1 MKKILLSLPI
11 VFFSLFGPV
20 ATSQTNTSVMEGLVA
35 DPAGGVIG
43 DCSVVLTSVSTATAL
58 TTRTNEDGIFVFPAI
73 PVGSYTLKVVKT
85 GFKTY
90 ERTDFR
96 VTLGQRAT
104 QNVVMELGAMTESV
118 TIEASDTALLLEPS
132 SNELGTLIESV
143 NVQQLPLNGRNY
155 LQLGYL
161 SGAAQDAGTTAS
173 DFLTTQTGHADR
185 AITIAGT
192 EQDLVGF
199 TVNGISVAGTRIG
212 DLALNV
218 SISAIDQ
225 FKVLQGFI
233 MPAMGPDPGIVNVV
247 TKSGANNFH
256 GEAFEFLRNNDLDA
270 RNYFESQRHPGPFR
284 RNQYGGALGGPI
296 RRNRVFF
303 FANYEGFRQVLAAPQ
318 GGFAPTQAMFNG
330 DFSALPQTI
339 YDPASFNSA
348 TGQRQPYAG
357 NVILPS
363 QINSVSQKLLAYY
376 LPGSDY
382 KTRPLNVYRNPVQTQ
397 KSDQGGMRVDASL
410 NNKHTLFAQYIH
422 EVSPVD
428 NPGLFPGSGLF
439 YHMNTEFAMAQLT
452 SALSPHVVNELHV
465 GFTRPYLFYGGITT
479 PGAQA
484 KAGLTGTADGNGV
497 PGITL
502 AGFTAFGSSPSVIGN
517 IDNNYQVY
525 DSVKILRG
533 KHEISAGASLHY
545 IRTVQES
552 ANWNARGTL
561 VFNSVFTAQ
570 LATGSNGK
578 LSPVSGSG
586 SSFADF
592 LLGMPVNGTV
602 TSMPRTHYRWTELNP
617 YVQDTWRLRPNF
629 SVNFGLGW
637 YLATPPN
644 PSGNDAKY
652 PHAFDFRTG
661 KVLYAALG
669 QVSPQI
675 FSMDRNNV
683 SPRLGFAWEPGFWKG
698 TVIRAGAGVY
708 YPSERALYELFG
720 ITAPG
725 VSIVQSIANASS
737 NPQPAYTFGHNVFPA
752 ISQVPITEE
761 YAKNVSGTV
770 FALDRGRRTPYSQQW
785 NFSIQH
791 SFGKSSLAE
800 LTYIGSQSKRLP
812 VRWNADDCSTP
823 GSLACNSSAIPWPQ
837 YSYVYYAANAAFAS
851 YNALNAK
858 FQREFSGGFN
868 FLANYT
874 WSKALTNT
882 MQGGA
887 NAALNQM
894 GSCIACDKGMAGFNV
909 PQRLAVATVWEL
921 PAGRGKRLMKNATP
935 FWDRIVGGWA
945 VNVIATFA
953 GGNPI
958 TVNAPNNTA
967 APLTNFRANRSCNGR
982 TGLANKNLRSNGLY
996 WLDTACF
1003 SAPAAGY
1010 FGNSGA
1016 NILTGPGV
1024 SNWDAALEKN
1034 AQLAEALKLQI
1045 RAEFFNAF
1053 NHAQFLNPDS
1063 TVGDANFG
1071 QVTQARDSR
1080 EIQLGLKLLW

>member
-1 MKKILLSLPI
+1 MKKNLFYLPA
-11 VFFSLFGPV
+11 VFLSLFGPM
-20 ATSQTNTSVMEGLVA
+20 ALSQTNTSIVEGRVA
-35 DPAGGVIG
+35 DATGGVIR
-43 DCSVVLTSVSTATAL
+43 DCKVVLTSLQTASSM
-58 TTRTNEDGIFVFPAI
+58 TTSTNENGIFDFPSV
-73 PVGSYTLKVVKT
+73 PVGSYTLKVTKA
-85 GFKTY
+85 GFKEY
-90 ERTDFR
+90 ELSDFR
-96 VTLGQRAT
+96 VTLGQRST
-104 QNVVMELGAMTESV
+104 QDVVLELGAMTESV
-118 TIEASDTALLLEPS
+118 TIEAAGSAPLLEPS
-132 SNELGTLIESV
+132 SNEMGTLIEPV

-161 SGAAQDAGTTAS
+161 SGAAQDGGITSS
-173 DFLTTQTGHADR
+173 DFLTTQTGHPQR
-185 AITIAGT
+185 SICIAGT
-192 EQDLVGF
+192 EQDLIGF

-225 FKVLQGFI
+225 FKVVQGFI

-247 TKSGANNFH
+247 TKSGSNGFH

-270 RNYFESQRHPGPFR
+270 RNFFEAQAHPGPFH
-284 RNQYGGALGGPI
+284 RNQFGGALGGPI

-318 GGFAPTQAMFNG
+318 GGFAPTQDMFNG
-330 DFSALPQTI
+330 NFSALPTTI

-348 TGQRQPYAG
+348 TGQRQPFSG

-363 QINSVSQKLLAYY
+363 EINTVSQKLLSYY
-376 LPGSDY
+376 LPGSSY
-382 KTRPLNVYRNPVQTQ
+382 TKRPLNVFREPVQTQ
-397 KSDQGGMRVDASL
+397 NSDQGGMRVDVNL
-410 NNKHTLFAQYIH
+410 TNKHTLFAQYTQ

-428 NPGLFPGSGLF
+428 NPALFPVSGLY

-452 SALSPHVVNELHV
+452 STLRPDLVNELHV
-465 GFTRPYLFYGGITT
+465 GFTRPYLFYGGI
-479 PGAQA
+479 GQNGVEQ
-484 KAGLTGTADGNGV
+484 KVGLTGTADPNGV

-502 AGFTAFGSSPSVIGN
+502 AGFTSFGTAQSVIGN

-525 DSVKILRG
+525 DSVKLLRG
-533 KHEISAGASLHY
+533 RHEISMGASLHY

-552 ANWNARGTL
+552 ANFNARGTL
-561 VFNSVFTAQ
+561 VFNSVFSAQ
-570 LATGSNGK
+570 LATGANGK
-578 LSPVSGSG
+578 LAPVSGTG

-602 TSMPRTHYRWTELNP
+602 TSMPRTHYRWTEVNP
-617 YVQDTWRLRPNF
+617 YVQDTWRLLPNF
-629 SVNFGLGW
+629 SVNLGLSW

-644 PSGNDAKY
+644 PSGNDSKY
-652 PHAFDFRTG
+652 PHAFDFQTG

-669 QVSPQI
+669 QISPQI
-675 FSMDRNNV
+675 YSMDMKDV
-683 SPRLGFAWEPGFWKG
+683 SPRLGFAWEPSFWRG
-698 TVIRAGAGVY
+698 TVVRAGAGIY

-725 VSIVQSIANASS
+725 VSIVQSIANSS
-737 NPQPAYTFGHNVFPA
+737 NNPQPTYTLGHNTFPA
-752 ISQVPITEE
+752 MSQVPITQQ
-761 YAKNVSGTV
+761 YADSLTGTT
-770 FALDRGRRTPYSQQW
+770 FALDRGLRTPYSQQW
-785 NFSIQH
+785 NLSVQH
-791 SFGKSSLAE
+791 SVGKNALAE
-800 LTYIGSQSKRLP
+800 VAYIGSQSRRLP
-812 VRWNADDCSTP
+812 VRWNVDDCSTP
-823 GSLACNSSAIPWPQ
+823 GSMACNPSAVPWPK
-837 YSYVYYAANAAFAS
+837 YSYVYYAANAAFGS

-858 FQREFSGGFN
+858 FQREFASGFN

-887 NAALNQM
+887 NTGLNQM

-909 PQRLAVATVWEL
+909 PQRLTVATVWQL
-921 PAGRGKRLMKNATP
+921 PAGRGKRFLKNASP
-935 FWDRIVGGWA
+935 FWDRVVGGWTA
-945 VNVIATFA
+945 DVITTFS

-967 APLTNFRANRSCNGR
+967 DPLTNFRANRTCNGR
-982 TGLANKNLRSNGLY
+982 SGLRDSNLRTNGLY
-996 WLDTACF
+996 WLDTSCF
-1003 SAPAAGY
+1003 AAPAAGF

-1024 SNWDAALEKN
+1024 NDWDVAIEKQAALR
-1034 AQLAEALKLQI
+1034 EAVRLQF
-1045 RAEFFNAF
+1045 RAEMFNAW
-1053 NHAQFLNPDS
+1053 NHAQFKNPDS

-1080 EIQLGLKLLW
+1080 EIQMGLKLLW